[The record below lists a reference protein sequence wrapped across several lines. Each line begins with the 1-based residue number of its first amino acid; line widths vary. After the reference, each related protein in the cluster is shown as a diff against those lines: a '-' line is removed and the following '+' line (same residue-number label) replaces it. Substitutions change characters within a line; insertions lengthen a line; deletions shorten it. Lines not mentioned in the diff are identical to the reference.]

1 MTLNVKNRFVGLS
14 RGNIIRGFLDQ
25 LISHLPSH
33 TIFIGNQILPSAA
46 MEFLDSPSTTM
57 NLPIPCVTYY
67 LLPTVITCYS
77 SITNRYSF
85 QSKQ

>member
-1 MTLNVKNRFVGLS
+1 MTLNVKNRFVGLGW
-14 RGNIIRGFLDQ
+14 GNIIRGFLDQ

-46 MEFLDSPSTTM
+46 TEFLDSSSTTM